1 METGKPEKMLNKLNS
16 SLKEIMKAL
25 QGVDLEL
32 RTSPDSD
39 WRIREILLHL
49 ATWDQ
54 QVAKSIRAFAE
65 GSEYSLSDLKLN
77 SFNQEE
83 IDKLSS
89 LSNEQVIEHL
99 KQARQ
104 DFKDAVQAVPAE
116 IFSEEML
123 YPWGDERGT
132 VSLIVKYM
140 VAHDDE
146 HKEDIIKAFKESTS
160 N

>member
-1 METGKPEKMLNKLNS
+1 MEASKRENIISKLSS
-16 SLKEIMKAL
+16 SLNEIMDAL
-25 QGVDLEL
+25 EGVDLEI
-32 RTSPDSD
+32 RAYPDGD

-54 QVAKSIRAFAE
+54 QVTKSIRAFSD
-65 GSEYSLSDLKLN
+65 GSEYAISDLKLN

-89 LSNEQVIEHL
+89 LSNEQVIEYWE
-99 KQARQ
+99 QARQ
-104 DFKDAVQAVPAE
+104 DFKDVVQAVPAE
-116 IFSEEML
+116 FFSKEML

-140 VAHDDE
+140 AAHDDE
-146 HKEDIIKAFKESTS
+146 HKEDIVKAAKGSTS

>member
-1 METGKPEKMLNKLNS
+1 MEASKPENIINKLSS
-16 SLKEIMKAL
+16 SLNEIMDAL
-25 QGVDLEL
+25 EGVDLEI
-32 RTSPDSD
+32 RAYPDGD

-54 QVAKSIRAFAE
+54 QVTKSIGAFSE
-65 GSEYSLSDLKLN
+65 GSEYAISDLKLN

-89 LSNEQVIEHL
+89 LSNEQVIEYWE
-99 KQARQ
+99 QARQ
-104 DFKDAVQAVPAE
+104 DFKDAVQAVPSE

-140 VAHDDE
+140 CAHDDE
-146 HKEDIIKAFKESTS
+146 HKEDIVKAAKESTS